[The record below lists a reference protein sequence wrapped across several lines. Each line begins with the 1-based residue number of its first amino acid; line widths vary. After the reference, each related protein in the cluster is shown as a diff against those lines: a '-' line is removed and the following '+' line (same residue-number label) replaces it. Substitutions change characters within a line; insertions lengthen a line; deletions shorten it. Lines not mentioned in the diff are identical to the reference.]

1 MGAAWRPWEE
11 EESGNVLLAP
21 QRKPPGVVAGVNAA
35 AGIDSRRPIER
46 EALAGV
52 LGGGGAAFARCVG
65 APMDHRRGS
74 TTPPGVAQA
83 DEKEPEERRRFAK
96 GFASDMALAWR
107 AGNETLRELES
118 CLCGW
123 GSHSLRA
130 GMLAYRLSLFTARY
144 DLREVRVQSQP
155 SD

>member
-1 MGAAWRPWEE
+1 MGAASRPWEE

-123 GSHSLRA
+123 GSHSLGA